1 MVISHFNVFLAFFD
15 GGWGSRITISFF
27 IIFLKNS
34 NTFSSSVKFALKI
47 ILILLLFQ
55 NKDLST
61 KVLSGTKRRGEEM
74 NKVAI

>member
-1 MVISHFNVFLAFFD
+1 M
-15 GGWGSRITISFF
+15 GGGEAEITISFF

-55 NKDLST
+55 SKDLWT
-61 KVLSGTKRRGEEM
+61 KVLRGTKRRGEEM